1 MLEQPVT
8 RLAYGVDE
16 RPKRVWE
23 SLLYGWQHTL
33 VDISPF
39 VLPLAVASAIG
50 MDPSQQAELISF
62 TLLAMG
68 VATLIQTTVG
78 NRLPIIQ
85 GPSATIIGVMAPV
98 GAQLGAAAMWGGALV
113 GAAVETLFGATGALG
128 LLRRFF
134 PPLVSGVVIMTIG
147 LSLGQLAVRL
157 SIGSGSPSEV
167 SFAAATVAL
176 VLVLQT
182 FGRTIAG
189 GLVARAAV
197 FLSIWI
203 VGLLV
208 GGALGEVDWAFVAQ
222 KPWLQVPRL
231 FPHGSPLGWDYRMVA
246 VAAIFA
252 GYLGSMVESVGD
264 YVATCEVA
272 GEKFE
277 RRHVDRGIVA
287 EGVGCLVA
295 TALGGMPC
303 TSYTQNVGI
312 IAATGVA
319 SRHVVRIAA
328 CILLLY
334 GLCPKFG
341 ALLVALPRP
350 VLGGVFLIVCALIVM
365 SGVGL
370 LRRAANTAVNRLV
383 AGLSLLTALGVPL
396 YVTNGLGGAWLEQSA
411 MFTRVALT
419 NPIVLGVALAITLN
433 AVLNGVREEPSQ

>member
-1 MLEQPVT
+1 VT
-8 RLAYGVDE
+8 ELAYRVDE
-16 RPKRVWE
+16 RPQRAWE

-39 VLPLAVASAIG
+39 VLPLVVASAIG
-50 MDPSQQAELISF
+50 MDPAQQAELISF

-68 VATLIQTTVG
+68 VATLIQTTIG

-98 GAQLGAAAMWGGALV
+98 GAKLGAAAMWGGAVV
-113 GAAVETLFGATGALG
+113 GAALETLLGATGSLG
-128 LLRRFF
+128 VLRRFF
-134 PPLVSGVVIMTIG
+134 PPLVSGIVIMTIG

-157 SIGSGSPSEV
+157 SIGSGSGSELG
-167 SFAAATVAL
+167 FATATVAL

-182 FGRTIAG
+182 YGRRIAG

-203 VGLLV
+203 VGLGV
-208 GGALGEVDWAFVAQ
+208 GGALGQVDWALVAQ
-222 KPWLQVPRL
+222 QPWFRVPRL
-231 FPHGSPLGWDYRMVA
+231 FPHGSPLGWDYRIVA
-246 VAAIFA
+246 VVAIFA

-277 RRHVDRGIVA
+277 KRHVDRGIVA
-287 EGVGCLVA
+287 EGIGCLLA

-319 SRHVVRIAA
+319 SRHVVRVAA

-365 SGVGL
+365 SGVSL
-370 LRRAANTAVNRLV
+370 IRRATDTPTNRMVVGLALV
-383 AGLSLLTALGVPL
+383 TALGVPL
-396 YVTNGLGGAWLEQSA
+396 YVANGLGDAWLAQTSIFA
-411 MFTRVALT
+411 RVALT
-419 NPIVLGVALAITLN
+419 NPIVLGVALAISLN
-433 AVLNGVREEPSQ
+433 ALLNGIDEEAAAIR

>member
-1 MLEQPVT
+1 MTE
-8 RLAYGVDE
+8 LAYRIDE
-16 RPKRVWE
+16 RPQRAWE

-39 VLPLAVASAIG
+39 VLPLAVASAVG
-50 MDPSQQAELISF
+50 MGPAQQAELINF

-98 GAQLGAAAMWGGALV
+98 GAQLGAAAMWGGVLA
-113 GAAVETLFGATGALG
+113 GAALETLFGATGALG
-128 LLRRFF
+128 VLRRFF
-134 PPLVSGVVIMTIG
+134 PPLVSGIVIMTIG

-157 SIGSGSPSEV
+157 SVGSGSGGEIG
-167 SFAAATVAL
+167 FAIATVAL
-176 VLVLQT
+176 VLALKT
-182 FGRTIAG
+182 YGRRLAG
-189 GLVARAAV
+189 GLLARAAV
-197 FLSIWI
+197 FLSIWL
-203 VGLLV
+203 VGLVV
-208 GGALGEVDWAFVAQ
+208 GGVLGQVDWALVAQ
-222 KPWLQVPRL
+222 KPWFQVPRL
-231 FPHGSPLGWDYRMVA
+231 FPHGAPLGWDFRIVA

-272 GEKFE
+272 QEEFEKH
-277 RRHVDRGIVA
+277 HVDRGIAA

-295 TALGGMPC
+295 AALGGMPC

-319 SRHVVRIAA
+319 SRHVVRVAA

-350 VLGGVFLIVCALIVM
+350 VLGGVFLIVCGLIVM

-370 LRRAANTAVNRLV
+370 IRRSAGTTANRFI
-383 AGLSLLTALGVPL
+383 AGLALTTALGVPL
-396 YVTNGLGGAWLEQSA
+396 YVTHGLGDAWLAESS
-411 MFTRVALT
+411 MFTRVALS

-433 AVLNGVREEPSQ
+433 ALLNGIRQEPS

>member
-1 MLEQPVT
+1 MPQQSVT
-8 RLAYGVDE
+8 KLAYRVDE
-16 RPKRVWE
+16 RPRRAWE

-50 MDPSQQAELISF
+50 MDPYRQAELINF

-68 VATLIQTTVG
+68 VATLIQTTFG

-98 GAQLGAAAMWGGALV
+98 GAQLGAAAMWGGALT
-113 GAAVETLFGATGALG
+113 GAALETLFGVTGALG
-128 LLRRFF
+128 VLRRFF
-134 PPLVSGVVIMTIG
+134 PPLVSGIVIMTIG

-157 SIGSGSPSEV
+157 SVGSGSGSEIG
-167 SFAAATVAL
+167 FATATVAL
-176 VLVLQT
+176 VLLLQT
-182 FGRTIAG
+182 FGRNLAG

-208 GGALGEVDWAFVAQ
+208 GGALGQVDWALVAQ
-222 KPWLQVPRL
+222 QPWFQVPRL
-231 FPHGSPLGWDYRMVA
+231 FPHGSPLGWDFGIVA

-252 GYLGSMVESVGD
+252 GYLGSMVESIGD

-272 GEKFE
+272 GEELEK
-277 RRHVDRGIVA
+277 RHVDRGIVA
-287 EGVGCLVA
+287 EGIGCLLA
-295 TALGGMPC
+295 TVLGGLPC

-319 SRHVVRIAA
+319 SRHVVRVAA

-350 VLGGVFLIVCALIVM
+350 VLGGVFLIVCSLIVM
-365 SGVGL
+365 SGVAL
-370 LRRAANTAVNRLV
+370 IRRATDTPTNRLI

-396 YVTNGLGGAWLEQSA
+396 YVTNGLGEAWLAQSSI
-411 MFTRVALT
+411 FTRVALT
-419 NPIVLGVALAITLN
+419 NPIVLGVALAITMN
-433 AVLNGVREEPSQ
+433 ALVNGVREQSR

>member
-1 MLEQPVT
+1 MTE
-8 RLAYGVDE
+8 LAYRVDE
-16 RPKRVWE
+16 RPRRAWE

-50 MDPSQQAELISF
+50 MDAAQQAELISF

-98 GAQLGAAAMWGGALV
+98 GAQLGAAAMWGGALA
-113 GAAVETLFGATGALG
+113 GAALETLFGITGAIG
-128 LLRRFF
+128 VLRRFF
-134 PPLVSGVVIMTIG
+134 PPLVSGIVIMTIG

-157 SIGSGSPSEV
+157 SIGSGSGGEIG
-167 SFAAATVAL
+167 FAIATVAL

-182 FGRTIAG
+182 YGRGIAG

-203 VGLLV
+203 IGLGI
-208 GGALGEVDWAFVAQ
+208 GGATGQVDWALVAQ
-222 KPWLQVPRL
+222 QQWFQVPRL
-231 FPHGSPLGWDYRMVA
+231 FPHGSPLGWDYRVVA

-277 RRHVDRGIVA
+277 KRHVDRGIVA
-287 EGVGCLVA
+287 EGIGCLLA

-319 SRHVVRIAA
+319 SRHVVRVAA
-328 CILLLY
+328 GILLLY

-365 SGVGL
+365 SGIGL
-370 LRRAANTAVNRLV
+370 VRRATDTPTNRLI
-383 AGLSLLTALGVPL
+383 AGLALVAALGVPL
-396 YVTNGLGGAWLEQSA
+396 YVTHGLGEAWLAQSSI
-411 MFTRVALT
+411 FTRVALT
-419 NPIVLGVALAITLN
+419 NPIVLGVALAIALN
-433 AVLNGVREEPSQ
+433 ALLNGVRSETG